1 MGLSYNSVALGGGNE
16 IVRAADSMTPTNDW
30 RSMRE
35 PRPGETPWEIIT
47 EVEPVEEP
55 VSAMT
60 EPADEPRR
68 IVLPLA
74 LFLLTCAS
82 TYWVA
87 WADSHSV
94 KYSLMY
100 SGAVIFILTAHEMG
114 HYVQTRRYGV
124 PASLPYFIPMP
135 ASIIGTMG
143 AVIAMRGHMGDRKS
157 LYDIG
162 ISGPLAGL
170 VPALIFSA
178 IGLSLSTPA
187 PMSAIKGE
195 TSLGVP
201 LIFRLMISHY
211 FGELPPNTGVDLHP
225 FAFAG
230 WVGVL
235 ITSLN
240 LVPIGQLD
248 GGHILYA
255 LLREKAWA
263 VATFLLLF
271 AIGWTILTR
280 NPTFTIM
287 LFLLALIGPNHPPT
301 ADDNVPLG
309 FGRIVLGWLTLGFIL
324 LGFTPR
330 PLQF

>member
-1 MGLSYNSVALGGGNE
+1 
-16 IVRAADSMTPTNDW
+16 
-30 RSMRE
+30 MRE

-47 EVEPVEEP
+47 EVEAVEDPAE
-55 VSAMT
+55 AM
-60 EPADEPRR
+60 ADSEEPRR
-68 IVLPLA
+68 LLLPIV

-87 WADSHSV
+87 WKDSHNI

-135 ASIIGTMG
+135 VSIIGTMG
-143 AVIAMRGHMGDRKS
+143 AVIAMRGHM
-157 LYDIG
+157 
-162 ISGPLAGL
+162 
-170 VPALIFSA
+170 VLI
-178 IGLSLSTPA
+178 
-187 PMSAIKGE
+187 E
-195 TSLGVP
+195 
-201 LIFRLMISHY
+201 HY
-211 FGELPPNTGVDLHP
+211 FGQLPPNTSIDLHP

-240 LVPIGQLD
+240 LFPIGQLD
-248 GGHILYA
+248 GGHILYGM
-255 LLREKAWA
+255 LRERSWPIS
-263 VATFLLLF
+263 TFILLF
-271 AIGWTILTR
+271 AIGWTILTH

-287 LFLLALIGPNHPPT
+287 LFLLALVGPNHPPT
-301 ADDNVPLG
+301 ADDNVSLG
-309 FGRIVLGWLTLGFIL
+309 PGRIILGWLTLGFIV